1 MTLRKVPGALALGLL
16 ASLAAHA
23 SLYGGSHAMGGAY
36 HELLAQV
43 ALASALAL
51 VLFFGAFAWNGS
63 RGVTDGS
70 IVSARLREWLPS
82 SGALWSATGAWY
94 LLAETIEPHHAGA
107 PAIGVI
113 AALTIAAWLILR
125 IARSAAELIAGAVIA
140 VLRTS
145 FSGRTPCW
153 KKRARTS
160 PVVRRIPV
168 VRRRFARPPPIAI
181 ACA

>member
-1 MTLRKVPGALALGLL
+1 
-16 ASLAAHA
+16 
-23 SLYGGSHAMGGAY
+23 
-36 HELLAQV
+36 
-43 ALASALAL
+43 LAL

-70 IVSARLREWLPS
+70 IVAARVRRWLPS
-82 SGALWSATGAWY
+82 TGALWSATAAWY

-107 PAIGVI
+107 PAIGAI
-113 AALTIAAWLILR
+113 AALTIAAWLVLR
-125 IARSAAELIAGAVIA
+125 LARSTADLVAGAVIA

-145 FSGRTPCW
+145 LRGRTPCW

-160 PVVRRIPV
+160 PVARRLTLV
-168 VRRRFARPPPIAI
+168 NRRFARPPPIAI